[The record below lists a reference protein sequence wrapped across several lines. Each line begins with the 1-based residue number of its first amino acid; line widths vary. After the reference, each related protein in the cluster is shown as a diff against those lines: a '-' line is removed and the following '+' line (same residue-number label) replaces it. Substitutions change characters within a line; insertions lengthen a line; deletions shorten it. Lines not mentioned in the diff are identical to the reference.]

1 MNNSEMSLL
10 DKSSGALTNGTA
22 NSTIAALLSEY
33 TYDDVKMA
41 EGKAILAETTA
52 AWKKNKK
59 ESDEK
64 SAAYSDYDNKIEAL
78 EERYRLDRKKAKAVF
93 RKDPD
98 TLGKLQ
104 LAGRRP
110 KAYLKFIETCETLY
124 SKVNEDPSLL
134 TKLARMKITNE
145 TILEGLA
152 DIDAVKA
159 ARHKYQDEKAESEEA
174 NREKDEAFVKLDDWM
189 DDFYATAKIALM
201 EQPQLLESLGIR
213 VRS

>member
-52 AWKKNKK
+52 AWKKNVK
-59 ESDEK
+59 EGDEK
-64 SAAYSDYDNKIEAL
+64 RASYTEYDTKIEKL
-78 EERYRLDRKKAKAVF
+78 EKRYRLDRKKGKTVF

-98 TLGKLQ
+98 TLKTLHLTGSV
-104 LAGRRP
+104 P
-110 KAYLKFIETCETLY
+110 KAYLKFMETCEAFY
-124 SKVNEDPSLL
+124 GKVNENPAQL

-145 TILEGLA
+145 TILEALA
-152 DIDAVKA
+152 EIEEVKA

-174 NREKDEAFVKLDDWM
+174 KREKDAIFVQLDDWM
-189 DDFYATAKIALM
+189 DDFYATAKIALI
-201 EQPQLLESLGIR
+201 EHPQLLESLGIR